1 MSSKGQEGVERKGNE
16 QPHAKQIAHAFEP
29 TMWGKDQE
37 RQPLPLTSD
46 GQRALPDAWRQ
57 IPTRSEG
64 QSQRVEARTLRGGNA
79 KSAATSKRL
88 RESRKTH
95 DRRHLSEE
103 YV

>member
-46 GQRALPDAWRQ
+46 GHDIFLERFGGS
-57 IPTRSEG
+57 IERSCI
-64 QSQRVEARTLRGGNA
+64 RRTHARGD
-79 KSAATSKRL
+79 
-88 RESRKTH
+88 E
-95 DRRHLSEE
+95 
-103 YV
+103 V